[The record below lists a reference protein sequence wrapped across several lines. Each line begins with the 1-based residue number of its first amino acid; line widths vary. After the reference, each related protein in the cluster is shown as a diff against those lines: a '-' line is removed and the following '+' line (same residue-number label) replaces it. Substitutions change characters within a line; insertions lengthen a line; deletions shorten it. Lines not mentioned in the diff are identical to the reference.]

1 MTTQTLQDR
10 RAALGRDA
18 VLDALVAHL
27 EAGDADEVSM
37 EDLAREAGVSRR
49 TLYRYFPTRADLI
62 AAASEHVRGRVL
74 NIESAIAPTGLAAT
88 FRAGVARSAARPRL
102 ARALLATESGRA
114 VRGTF
119 RGARVEAI
127 RREVKAL
134 APHLGKREAE
144 RAAALLTY
152 LCSLNAWISLQD
164 ESGLSPE
171 RAEEAV
177 LWAIELIQTELKR
190 EPRKDPSR

>member
-18 VLDALVAHL
+18 VLDALVTHL
-27 EAGDADEVSM
+27 EAGDADGISM

-62 AAASEHVRGRVL
+62 AAAGEHVRGRVL
-74 NIESAIAPTGLAAT
+74 NIDSAIAPDGLAAT
-88 FRAGVARSAARPRL
+88 FRAGVARSEARPQL

-119 RGARVEAI
+119 RQARVEAI

-134 APHLGKREAE
+134 APHLGKREAD
-144 RAAALLTY
+144 RAAAVLTY
-152 LCSLNAWISLQD
+152 LCSLNAWVSLQD

-177 LWAIELIQTELKR
+177 LWAIELIQKELQR
-190 EPRKDPSR
+190 EPPKDRSR

>member
-1 MTTQTLQDR
+1 MTTQTLHDR

-18 VLDALVAHL
+18 VLDALVTHL
-27 EAGDADEVSM
+27 EAGDADGISM

-49 TLYRYFPTRADLI
+49 TLYRYFPTRADLL
-62 AAASEHVRGRVL
+62 AAAGDHVRGRVL
-74 NIESAIAPTGLAAT
+74 NIDSSIAPGGLAAS
-88 FRAGVARSAARPRL
+88 FRAGVARSEARPQL

-119 RGARVEAI
+119 RQARVEAI
-127 RREVKAL
+127 RREVKSL
-134 APHLGKREAE
+134 APHLARREAE

-152 LCSLNAWISLQD
+152 LCSLNAWVSLQD

-177 LWAIELIQTELKR
+177 LWAIELIERELKR
-190 EPRKDPSR
+190 EPRKDTSR

>member
-1 MTTQTLQDR
+1 
-10 RAALGRDA
+10 
-18 VLDALVAHL
+18 
-27 EAGDADEVSM
+27 M

-62 AAASEHVRGRVL
+62 AAAGEHVRGRVL

-190 EPRKDPSR
+190 EPRKDPLR

>member
-27 EAGDADEVSM
+27 EAGDADDVSM

-62 AAASEHVRGRVL
+62 AAAGEHVRGRVL
-74 NIESAIAPTGLAAT
+74 KIESAIAPGGLVAT
-88 FRAGVARSAARPRL
+88 FRAGVARSEERPRL

-114 VRGTF
+114 VRGKF
-119 RGARVEAI
+119 RPARVESI

-134 APHLGKREAE
+134 APHLSKREAE
-144 RAAALLTY
+144 RAAAVLTY
-152 LCSLNAWISLQD
+152 LCSLNAWVSLQD
-164 ESGLSPE
+164 ESGLPPE

-177 LWAIELIQTELKR
+177 LWAIELIQRELKR
-190 EPRKDPSR
+190 NPAKEPSR

>member
-18 VLDALVAHL
+18 ILDALVAHL

-62 AAASEHVRGRVL
+62 AAAGEHVRGRVL

-134 APHLGKREAE
+134 APHLGKRVVE

-190 EPRKDPSR
+190 EPRKDASR

>member
-1 MTTQTLQDR
+1 MTTQTLHDR

-27 EAGDADEVSM
+27 EAGDADAVSM

-49 TLYRYFPTRADLI
+49 TLYRYFPTRADLL
-62 AAASEHVRGRVL
+62 AAAAEHVRGRILAV
-74 NIESAIAPTGLAAT
+74 EPAIAAGGIAAS

-119 RGARVEAI
+119 RQARVEAI
-127 RREVKAL
+127 RREVRRL
-134 APHLGKREAE
+134 APRLPKRDVD
-144 RAAALLTY
+144 RAAAVLAY
-152 LCSLNAWISLQD
+152 LCSLDAWLSLQD
-164 ESGLSPE
+164 ESGLNPE

-177 LWAIELIQTELKR
+177 LWAIDLIQKNLQR
-190 EPRKDPSR
+190 EPGKDAR